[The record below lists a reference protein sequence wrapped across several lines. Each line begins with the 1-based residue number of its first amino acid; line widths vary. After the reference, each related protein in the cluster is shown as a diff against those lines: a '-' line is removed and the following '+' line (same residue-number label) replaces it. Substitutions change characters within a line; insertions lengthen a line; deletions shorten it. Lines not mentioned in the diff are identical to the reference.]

1 MRPSTGARE
10 AAVDPS
16 GFQLTSPVLH
26 EEHDEVIDLFIL
38 LARIGVVQA
47 LGGWDISGGAVW
59 LARGRH
65 SDSCDGCEV
74 EHHVGDSGVFEG
86 RDTCTTPTEKYRYRC
101 TIVLEY
107 RY

>member
-10 AAVDPS
+10 AAVHSS

-47 LGGWDISGGAVW
+47 FGGWDISGGAVR

-65 SDSCDGCEV
+65 SDSCDGCEI
-74 EHHVGDSGVFEG
+74 EHHVGDSDVVGLLIPRRRRYLVKENLYL
-86 RDTCTTPTEKYRYRC
+86 YREHC
-101 TIVLEY
+101 I
-107 RY
+107 